1 MKKPRTPTPK
11 EVIRERTDDRPLGF
25 QYAEV
30 LHLRKAVEEAEGK
43 GTSRVNCSP
52 RKPGRSIKPSIN

>member
-11 EVIRERTDDRPLGF
+11 EVIQERTNNRPLSF

-30 LHLRKAVEEAEGK
+30 LHLRKAVEDAESK
-43 GTSRVNCSP
+43 PTSRVECSP
-52 RKPGRSIKPSIN
+52 HRLSRSIKPSIN